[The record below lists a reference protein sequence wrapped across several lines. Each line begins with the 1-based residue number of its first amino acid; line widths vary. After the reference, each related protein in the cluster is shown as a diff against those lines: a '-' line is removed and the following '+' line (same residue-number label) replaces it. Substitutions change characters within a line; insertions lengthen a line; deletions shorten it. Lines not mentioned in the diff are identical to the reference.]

1 MRALGVEGKRGVG
14 QRLKKGRAGGG
25 SSVRERHSAA
35 PALLKKAA
43 ICAWLKR
50 MADPK
55 AVLQLKPRA

>member
-1 MRALGVEGKRGVG
+1 MRERGGG

-43 ICAWLKR
+43 TCARLPL
-50 MADPK
+50 MAHPK
-55 AVLQLKPRA
+55 AVVP